1 MQLLQLIS
9 VLLVLQAAVDQQRFD
24 MLIHKDEKLLM
35 VISMDPE
42 FHPMVE
48 LKLNHHHYFDQ
59 GHLNY
64 YLVANTVNSL
74 VMNHHGLPNR
84 QPLHMEIAHE
94 N

>member
-9 VLLVLQAAVDQQRFD
+9 VLLVLQAAVGQQLFD
-24 MLIHKDEKLLM
+24 MLIHRDEKLLM

-42 FHPMVE
+42 SHPMVE
-48 LKLNHHHYFDQ
+48 LKLNHHHYFDRD
-59 GHLNY
+59 HLNY
-64 YLVANTVNSL
+64 YLVVNTASSL

-84 QPLHMEIAHE
+84 QPLHMEIAHG